1 MSNTF
6 AQPESFIHNTFVYHM
21 INVSYIHTKN
31 SNDITCL
38 NIAVEGIIPNEDK
51 KKEHPFCKS
60 CKLQTYLSFQF
71 D

>member
-1 MSNTF
+1 
-6 AQPESFIHNTFVYHM
+6 M

-51 KKEHPFCKS
+51 KKKNIPS
-60 CKLQTYLSFQF
+60 ANPANCKLIFLFNLISLLIHIFF
-71 D
+71 ASI